1 METERAVGTGTLPEV
16 IAVVVSVL
24 GIEDRRSG
32 FSASSGLFGSI
43 PELDSMAVVDL
54 VLALQDRFGIE
65 IDDDEIT
72 GESFETL
79 GDLAALVDAKLR

>member
-1 METERAVGTGTLPEV
+1 METEHPVEVGTLHEV
-16 IAVVVSVL
+16 IGVVVSVL
-24 GIEDRRSG
+24 GIEDRRGG
-32 FSASSGLFGSI
+32 FAASSGLFGSI